1 MHRGPGQ
8 CAGASG
14 SSFPGEHSTIRH
26 HSQGAPANSGGGSSL
41 GPGVA
46 EPDSL
51 SQVRQYGSCGHSQFG
66 LVQGKGGHAPQEVPG
81 ILGGERVIPYMGV
94 AY

>member
-1 MHRGPGQ
+1 MREPVVPASLG
-8 CAGASG
+8 GAR
-14 SSFPGEHSTIRH
+14 EHSTIRH
-26 HSQGAPANSGGGSSL
+26 HSQGAPANSGGGFSL

-66 LVQGKGGHAPQEVPG
+66 LVQGKGGHAPQAVPG
-81 ILGGERVIPYMGV
+81 ILGGERVIPYMGGS
-94 AY
+94 Y